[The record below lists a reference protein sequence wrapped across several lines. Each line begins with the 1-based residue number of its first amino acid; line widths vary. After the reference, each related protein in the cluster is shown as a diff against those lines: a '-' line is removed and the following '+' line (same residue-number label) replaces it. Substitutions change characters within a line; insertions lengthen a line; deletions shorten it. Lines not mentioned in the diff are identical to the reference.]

1 MGLAYTRKSR
11 ALARRRGEEQGML
24 VFFSDRYLKPG
35 AWEQFRRA
43 WDPGGDLPEGVV
55 AIYHA
60 RSLKDE
66 NEVISFGIFEGTRE
80 DVNRIRGGGSE
91 EAELK
96 RQEEMAPFV
105 KNVFAEGIYEVIEEI
120 KP

>member
-1 MGLAYTRKSR
+1 
-11 ALARRRGEEQGML
+11 ML

-43 WDPGGDLPEGVV
+43 WQPGDDGDLPEGVV

-60 RSLKDE
+60 RNVKDE
-66 NEVISFGIFEGTRE
+66 NEVISFGIFDGTRE
-80 DVNRIRGGGSE
+80 DISRIRGGGDPD
-91 EAELK
+91 AELR
-96 RQEEMAPFV
+96 RQDAMAPFV
-105 KNVFAEGIYEVIEEI
+105 KNVFAEGIYEVVEEI

>member
-1 MGLAYTRKSR
+1 
-11 ALARRRGEEQGML
+11 ML
-24 VFFSDRYLKPG
+24 VFFSGRRLKPG

-43 WDPGGDLPEGVV
+43 WMPGEAGELPEGTV

-60 RSLKDE
+60 RNVKDE
-66 NEVISFGIFEGTRE
+66 DEVISFGIFDGGRE
-80 DVNRIRGGGSE
+80 DIPRVRGAGQGE

-96 RQEEMAPFV
+96 RQEAMAAFV
-105 KNVFAEGIYEVIEEI
+105 QNVPLEGIYEVIEEL